1 MLKICKCYGD
11 EFIPKVKDKKILIFG
26 CGEIAKKTLDFYE
39 NQIENINIIAF
50 VDNNKNLWNTN
61 YTYKD
66 KSYPIINVDNFCDI
80 VKQDK
85 EKNIVLLLAVSKYL
99 GNILKQLDEIE
110 VLNNIETYLA
120 NYLRIFNTKK
130 DFDFPQGKSI
140 IPKKIHY
147 CWFGGNPIPKHLQDC
162 IDTWRKF
169 CPGYEII
176 RWDESNYDYTKNNY
190 MKQAYETKKWGFVPD
205 YARLDIIYNE
215 GGIYLD
221 TDVKLTKPL
230 DKLLNTESF
239 FISLLSGEVNLG
251 LGFGAVIKNNL
262 IKILRDDYNNH
273 NFILEDG
280 TLNLKTCNQ
289 YQSPILKSLGFK
301 LENKFEILNNS
312 AIYPSSIIVHGYNYY
327 IEKMVNNNTIA
338 THLADGSWASGS
350 RKQPIILTKQQLQKH
365 KEL

>member
-205 YARLDIIYNE
+205 YARLDIIYNH

-221 TDVKLTKPL
+221 TDVKLK
-230 DKLLNTESF
+230 KSLNY
-239 FISLLSGEVNLG
+239 LLSTQAFLMLISKKQVAAG
-251 LGFGAVIKNNL
+251 LGFGAVEKNEL
-262 IKILRDDYNNH
+262 IKILRDDYNDK

-280 TLNLKTCNQ
+280 TLNLKPCNT
-289 YQSPILKSLGFK
+289 YQSPILEQYGFK
-301 LENKFEILNNS
+301 LDNEFELLNGC
-312 AIYPSSIIVHGYNYY
+312 AIYPTNVIIPMYDNYTKHISMKNTLGIHLGEASWY
-327 IEKMVNNNTIA
+327 TKERKNN
-338 THLADGSWASGS
+338 
-350 RKQPIILTKQQLQKH
+350 RILLNEQLEKH